1 MESAKRAVTLEIVG
15 SSDTFDNGGFFA
27 VRTSE
32 TEFSGITHVD
42 RVTNGDVT
50 CDKSLHV
57 AGIVFVNTVHEV
69 VMVVCKI
76 EIFDLFVVCAFG
88 VRESVVF
95 IFGDL
100 DVGGFV
106 NANVVLIGAMYLPFL
121 ESIMLIFDNFTVFVE
136 FVAVVVHGG
145 FIKCHIAELGFGIAE
160 LGSDDF
166 GLGFAA
172 AFDVGATDND
182 LTHDGGLT
190 EVTEFAGGT
199 TDEAIEFV
207 WRGVATS
214 GSFHVAIEKEGLVAL
229 SDVFGTELLGHGFEI
244 SSGVSVGKSFDTTA
258 MKDITV
264 FGKSVFEI
272 KFGSGGASGLETGTF
287 SS

>member
-32 TEFSGITHVD
+32 TEFSGITH
-42 RVTNGDVT
+42 GDVT

-121 ESIMLIFDNFTVFVE
+121 ESTISASALRRRSMSALRI
-136 FVAVVVHGG
+136 
-145 FIKCHIAELGFGIAE
+145 
-160 LGSDDF
+160 
-166 GLGFAA
+166 
-172 AFDVGATDND
+172 
-182 LTHDGGLT
+182 
-190 EVTEFAGGT
+190 T
-199 TDEAIEFV
+199 T
-207 WRGVATS
+207 
-214 GSFHVAIEKEGLVAL
+214 
-229 SDVFGTELLGHGFEI
+229 
-244 SSGVSVGKSFDTTA
+244 
-258 MKDITV
+258 
-264 FGKSVFEI
+264 
-272 KFGSGGASGLETGTF
+272 
-287 SS
+287 